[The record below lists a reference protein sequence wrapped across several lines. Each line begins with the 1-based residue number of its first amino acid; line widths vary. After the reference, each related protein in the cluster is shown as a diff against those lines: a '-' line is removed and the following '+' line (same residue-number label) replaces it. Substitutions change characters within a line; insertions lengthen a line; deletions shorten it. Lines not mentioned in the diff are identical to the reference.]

1 MLRQTGSN
9 GLVVVNLKT
18 KLKYRGNVYLKPVR
32 PWFIVRILEYLKHSN
47 ELDRDRTIESAY
59 ILEYWLRA
67 CEQSSREKDIL
78 KKILEDLDHPME
90 VMLEN
95 EDKRTDDHNL
105 KTIENFFDDF
115 RVAIFWG
122 SLVRKI
128 FA

>member
-1 MLRQTGSN
+1 
-9 GLVVVNLKT
+9 
-18 KLKYRGNVYLKPVR
+18 
-32 PWFIVRILEYLKHSN
+32 
-47 ELDRDRTIESAY
+47 
-59 ILEYWLRA
+59 
-67 CEQSSREKDIL
+67 
-78 KKILEDLDHPME
+78 
-90 VMLEN
+90 MLEN